1 MNVNQCTDNIMAKR
15 KKKDKI
21 TKMYQNSNNE
31 PLINV
36 QII

>member
-15 KKKDKI
+15 KKDKI
-21 TKMYQNSNNE
+21 TKMYQSCNNE